1 MELFF
6 LARAMIQAAQD
17 LKPTNERVYSEAGTP
32 KLGTN
37 DQVVMDMMNLADS
50 FKLYEESKWPLYA
63 PKTAKIGDKVQF
75 IGYEGIYNLDEVQW
89 IGQQGIIKL
98 FTDDNVWVYFG
109 DDGNHPGR
117 DSLVKCSWESIAKV
131 LKGGKNLELYEIP
144 AEEKAKKEKSFRFP
158 KAVVDDD
165 EKKR

>member
-1 MELFF
+1 MSRNRS
-6 LARAMIQAAQD
+6 AISGRQGRTCSPQPK
-17 LKPTNERVYSEAGTP
+17 KPVPSEKTSFRVENPGLPGDPCQIPHS
-32 KLGTN
+32 
-37 DQVVMDMMNLADS
+37 DD
-50 FKLYEESKWPLYA
+50 EESKWPLYA